1 MRIFRLGVF
10 SLGNA
15 QVANNDDKEEDTM
28 RTSSQKN
35 AINHR
40 NDSATCSEANR
51 KTKMNKLKLF
61 ALASLHL
68 EGTK

>member
-15 QVANNDDKEEDTM
+15 QVANNDDKEEDTT

-35 AINHR
+35 ASNHR
-40 NDSATCSEANR
+40 NDSATCSEAIR
-51 KTKMNKLKLF
+51 KTK
-61 ALASLHL
+61 
-68 EGTK
+68 